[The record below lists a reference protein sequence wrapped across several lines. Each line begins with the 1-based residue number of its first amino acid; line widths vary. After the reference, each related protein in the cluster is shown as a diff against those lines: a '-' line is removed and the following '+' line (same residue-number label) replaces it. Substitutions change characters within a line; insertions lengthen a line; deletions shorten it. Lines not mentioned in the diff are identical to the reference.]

1 MKSTKGLLWKRN
13 TLEGHGRIN
22 NLFSSGLWTLLY
34 KQMMPGD
41 VATILRNHKGSIQ
54 KTKTLTAEG
63 GWARTSLVAQ
73 GKDSVLPM
81 QGAWVWSPVR
91 ELDPTRMPQL
101 RPSMAKINNKLKKKK
116 KRWMGRKT
124 WKEPGSLVSH
134 WIYQLWNCPTQTSCE
149 VNFPYCLRPT
159 YLIRFLLLAVDCIL
173 IKSCSLSK
181 QNTKLRRMY
190 KFQWVLDDYKDLV
203 ILYVWR
209 QEFCKLHK

>member
-101 RPSMAKINNKLKKKK
+101 RPSMAKINNKFKKKK
-116 KRWMGRKT
+116 KKVDGQKNMERAWVPGEPLNLPVVELPYPDFLWSKFSLLFKT
-124 WKEPGSLVSH
+124 H
-134 WIYQLWNCPTQTSCE
+134 
-149 VNFPYCLRPT
+149 
-159 YLIRFLLLAVDCIL
+159 LL
-173 IKSCSLSK
+173 
-181 QNTKLRRMY
+181 N
-190 KFQWVLDDYKDLV
+190 
-203 ILYVWR
+203 
-209 QEFCKLHK
+209 